1 MLDILTVPCYIMICC
16 YIFRLH
22 YDDASAVHQ
31 LQVEVC
37 GPSSM
42 EDDDLQGT
50 QHLHRWYICICHQ
63 NADAV

>member
-50 QHLHRWYICICHQ
+50 QHLHR
-63 NADAV
+63 